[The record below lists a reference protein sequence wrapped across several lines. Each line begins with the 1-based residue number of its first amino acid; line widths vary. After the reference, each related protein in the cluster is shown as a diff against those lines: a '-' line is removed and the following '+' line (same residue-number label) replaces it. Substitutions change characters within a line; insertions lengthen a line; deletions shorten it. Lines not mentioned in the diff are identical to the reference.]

1 MPINVFKLSS
11 GGGGLLLVGG
21 VPLSATLTAITDQ
34 FGNVS
39 PLKIATA
46 SVQMVAPTFLT
57 LPNWTNTLGN
67 KDGFFASQSIN
78 VPSAGN
84 GVFRMIRND
93 YTINN
98 TAAQTGSV
106 TGIFQNAIETNLNGI
121 THNLMDLQRN
131 SVSQFLV
138 TRNGFGIFSGGI
150 TQIPEL
156 IMNASGIIAYSGR
169 IRIKSPSTN
178 VVMFQDNTELTA
190 ANIVL
195 GLQTNLFPMIKRN
208 GAGLDFRFADDSG
221 SCNISAL
228 NVSGTNI
235 TFSSIVQN
243 SNNGTNLNFPS
254 NGIITLYNNGSTDF
268 NRLQFGG
275 TTNSF
280 PAIKR
285 ALNNIEIKNADDS
298 YGAGLSVGGLLV
310 PSAIL
315 QADSTQ
321 KGFLM
326 PRMTE
331 TQINTIAS
339 PADGLMIYNTTIQ
352 APCFYNGLTMQ
363 WQKISHSI
371 M

>member
-1 MPINVFKLSS
+1 MGIEIFTMST

-39 PLKIATA
+39 PLQIATA
-46 SVQMVAPTFLT
+46 SVRMTAPTFLT
-57 LPNWTNTLGN
+57 LPNWTNTLGS

-121 THNLMDLQRN
+121 THNLIDLQVGGVSKF
-131 SVSQFLV
+131 SVGRTGGLEVYANINFRGGAFYSV
-138 TRNGFGIFSGGI
+138 TTDTGINFNG
-150 TQIPEL
+150 
-156 IMNASGIIAYSGR
+156 AGIISLTTTGGFNR
-169 IRIKSPSTN
+169 LQFGGTTN
-178 VVMFQDNTELTA
+178 S
-190 ANIVL
+190 
-195 GLQTNLFPMIKRN
+195 FPAIKRN
-208 GAGLDFRFADDSG
+208 GANIDFVNAADSG
-221 SCNISAL
+221 YCGVTAINFIATDYL
-228 NVSGTNI
+228 RGRLVSI
-235 TFSSIVQN
+235 A
-243 SNNGTNLNFPS
+243 
-254 NGIITLYNNGSTDF
+254 GIQLLESTAGNDF

-315 QADSTQ
+315 QADSTN

-326 PRMTE
+326 PRMAE
-331 TQINTIAS
+331 TQITAIAS